1 MISARNI
8 LVYFL
13 SLTLVFGGCKSKK
26 KMSNTTKGAAIGAA
40 AGAAVGA
47 GVGKLAKDHTL
58 LGAIIGAGVGGVA
71 GGLIGRYMDKQAAEI
86 KKDVEG
92 AKVERVG
99 EGIKITF
106 ESGILFNVASWD
118 LRPAAKDNITKL
130 AEVLMK
136 YPDTDVLIEGHTD
149 NTGDSEYNQSLS
161 EKRARSVENYVKGMG
176 IKGSRITSVGHGEG
190 QPIDDNNSETGRQ
203 KNRRVEIA
211 IMANEKLKK
220 AAKDGNL

>member
-13 SLTLVFGGCKSKK
+13 SFTLVFGGCKAKK

-118 LRPAAKDNITKL
+118 LRPAAKDNISKL

-161 EKRARSVENYVKGMG
+161 EKRARSVENYVKGKG

-190 QPIDDNNSETGRQ
+190 QPVDNNNSETGRQ